1 MLFIDLSN
9 PYIFFRRD
17 NTVDLERLGNSLKT
31 RRHKFAFLTA
41 SSCTGCKV
49 HRWPTAFLGNECV
62 DILAMRREWR
72 ERGDC
77 RLDYGEIFFE
87 DGFPFGVM
95 KFTCLFIC

>member
-1 MLFIDLSN
+1 MSRGIRKRLAAESA
-9 PYIFFRRD
+9 FF
-17 NTVDLERLGNSLKT
+17 
-31 RRHKFAFLTA
+31 TA

-77 RLDYGEIFFE
+77 RFDYGEIFFGA
-87 DGFPFGVM
+87 GFPFGESRSLSA
-95 KFTCLFIC
+95 CLFVDSIAIYQVAKPITDEALNY